1 MSQCSGRRGSVGTRD
16 RWSSEGGCH
25 LRAATV
31 ECRAQ
36 GEAEEGGPSCPKG
49 DNDMTDRTQQTELK
63 QRQCL
68 QGRIQKPLW
77 GVSHTEQE
85 PVVSSK
91 CRCCL
96 QDSLS

>member
-49 DNDMTDRTQQTELK
+49 GTDMTDRTQQTELK

-68 QGRIQKPLW
+68 QGTGSRNCC
-77 GVSHTEQE
+77 GVSATQSRS
-85 PVVSSK
+85 P
-91 CRCCL
+91 RQAL
-96 QDSLS
+96 NAGAAYRTP